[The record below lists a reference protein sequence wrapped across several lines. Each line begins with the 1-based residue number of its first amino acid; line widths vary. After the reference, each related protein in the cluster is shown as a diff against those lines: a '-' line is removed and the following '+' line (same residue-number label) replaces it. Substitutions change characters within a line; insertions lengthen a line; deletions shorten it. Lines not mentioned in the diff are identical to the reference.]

1 MTVHELKLPGLLL
14 FTPDVYGDDRG
25 FFLETWNAARY
36 REHGLDAG
44 FVQDNV
50 SYSTHGVLR
59 GLHYQ
64 DPHPQGTLVM
74 VLRGEIFDVAVDI
87 REDAATFG
95 TWEGGVVRSAKAE
108 LSSAELGGPDRPRN
122 PRFLHRTHAPGAW
135 PGAEI
140 FRCMPIAC
148 GRHPPCRFRATNG
161 AFRPVNVA
169 FGQRRAARQDAGH
182 WRVFAVRAKGCQNVA
197 NRCGRAAA
205 ARAPARREEGQRC
218 G

>member
-64 DPHPQGTLVM
+64 DPHPQGKLVM

-95 TWEGGVVRSAKAE
+95 TWEGMTLSAANKRQLYVPPGFAHGFVVTGEEALVHYKCTDYYHPEAEGTIRWDDPTIGVDWPVE
-108 LSSAELGGPDRPRN
+108 TPVLSEKDAAGTR
-122 PRFLHRTHAPGAW
+122 LHER
-135 PGAEI
+135 
-140 FRCMPIAC
+140 
-148 GRHPPCRFRATNG
+148 
-161 AFRPVNVA
+161 
-169 FGQRRAARQDAGH
+169 
-182 WRVFAVRAKGCQNVA
+182 
-197 NRCGRAAA
+197 
-205 ARAPARREEGQRC
+205 
-218 G
+218 

>member
-36 REHGLDAG
+36 REHGLNAG

-64 DPHPQGTLVM
+64 DPYPQGKLVM

-95 TWEGGVVRSAKAE
+95 TWEGVT
-108 LSSAELGGPDRPRN
+108 LSAENKRQLYVP
-122 PRFLHRTHAPGAW
+122 PGFAHGFVVTGEEALVHYKCTDYYHPEAEGTIRWDDPTIGVDW
-135 PGAEI
+135 PVET
-140 FRCMPIAC
+140 P
-148 GRHPPCRFRATNG
+148 TLSEKD
-161 AFRPVNVA
+161 
-169 FGQRRAARQDAGH
+169 AAGTRLYE
-182 WRVFAVRAKGCQNVA
+182 R
-197 NRCGRAAA
+197 
-205 ARAPARREEGQRC
+205 
-218 G
+218 

>member
-64 DPHPQGTLVM
+64 DPHPQGKLVM

-95 TWEGGVVRSAKAE
+95 TWEGMT
-108 LSSAELGGPDRPRN
+108 LSAENKRQLYVPPGFAHGFVVTGEEALVHYKCTDYYHPEAEGTIRWDDPAIGVDWPVETPVLSEKDAAGMSLG
-122 PRFLHRTHAPGAW
+122 
-135 PGAEI
+135 
-140 FRCMPIAC
+140 
-148 GRHPPCRFRATNG
+148 
-161 AFRPVNVA
+161 
-169 FGQRRAARQDAGH
+169 
-182 WRVFAVRAKGCQNVA
+182 
-197 NRCGRAAA
+197 
-205 ARAPARREEGQRC
+205 EGKIMQ
-218 G
+218 

>member
-64 DPHPQGTLVM
+64 DPHPQGKLVM

-95 TWEGGVVRSAKAE
+95 TWEGVT
-108 LSSAELGGPDRPRN
+108 LSAENKRQLYVPPGFAHGFVVTGEEALVHYKCTDYYHPEAEGTIRWDDPAIGVDWPVETPTLSEKDAAGTR
-122 PRFLHRTHAPGAW
+122 LHER
-135 PGAEI
+135 
-140 FRCMPIAC
+140 
-148 GRHPPCRFRATNG
+148 
-161 AFRPVNVA
+161 
-169 FGQRRAARQDAGH
+169 
-182 WRVFAVRAKGCQNVA
+182 
-197 NRCGRAAA
+197 
-205 ARAPARREEGQRC
+205 
-218 G
+218 